1 MKRLREL
8 LSSQEEW
15 LVQRVLH
22 YSGEETC
29 IGDASSPG
37 SSWLLGIRA
46 LSAALVNA
54 VQNDRGVHLSSNG
67 EDFSQDPIVSF
78 FVTEARSRHK
88 EGSEPGRCL
97 AFIKCFRQ
105 AYIDFF
111 LEHKRKSDFE
121 VFRRLV
127 EAYFDRLE
135 VGFFTQWDKM
145 AQGQLVSIDE
155 LLSRPCRSRPVA
167 EVVVSE
173 TPYRELFENM
183 RSGVAICKSVDD
195 GADFILKDFNPAAE
209 RNEGCSREKLIGRSV
224 TELFPG
230 IRQVGL
236 YDVFQRVSS
245 TGIPESFPT
254 AFYRD
259 ERIAGWRDHYVYR
272 LPSGEVAAIYDDMTA
287 DIEAQMA
294 ISAEKERLDATLRS
308 ISDGVIA
315 TDANGII
322 VLFNKAA
329 EALTGLAAKEA
340 NGKPLSEVLPVVDSQ
355 AGESCGSWVQ
365 GILKGSGKSEI
376 NRHCIY
382 NARNLGE
389 IRLTLAVAPILDS
402 EGKTCG
408 TVMTFRELVE
418 RPLAA
423 VALAGAPDSYLKGL
437 DESPTLIWRSGHD
450 GRCDYFNNTWLKYTG
465 RQLGQEFG
473 DGWMENIHPE
483 DVSRCKQ
490 VHEAAYRKHQYFE
503 IELQLRRYDGE
514 YRWILC
520 SGRPFDELDGSF
532 GGFVFSGYDIAERRM
547 VEDSLRRDQE
557 RFRDLYE
564 QAPLGCHSLDAEG
577 RIVAVNKSWLDLFG
591 YVREEV
597 IGRKFSEFLSPNSR
611 ADFAKGCQQLKAFG
625 ELSGIELGM
634 LCKNQSRVCVAAFG
648 SVGRDDQGRFE
659 LGNYILQNITEHR
672 RAKEA
677 LRESE
682 ERFRSAFHHAAIGMA
697 LVSPDGRFL
706 QVNRSLCD
714 MLGYA
719 EQEMLDLPWQV
730 IADAEERYGGP
741 EHFRRLL
748 DGEVQVEQAEQ
759 RYLHKNGQKVWV
771 QVSSSLLCDADGR
784 PLYFVSQ
791 FRDVNQ
797 RKQAERDRV
806 LLAAAAEQSVE
817 SIVMIDCD
825 GIISYANLAFEK
837 IHNCRREDAMGQHF
851 RVFLGDDSA
860 EPLYLALWESL
871 SRGET
876 WHGHISEKDRQGQP
890 RELTT
895 SISPIRDEVGKVIHY
910 VVTQRDVTQ
919 ERVMER
925 QLRQAKKM
933 EAIGTLAGGIAH
945 DFNNIL
951 AAIIGYSEM
960 VLFKIEKGSPI
971 RHNLEQVLRASN
983 RAKELVKQILAFS
996 RQNEQELKPVQVGI
1010 IIKEALKLLRA
1021 SLPTTIEIRQQLA
1034 VRNALILADP
1044 VQIHQVVMNLCAN
1057 AAHAMRASGGVL
1069 EVKLAEE
1076 ELDGQAVARHA
1087 DLGPGHYLCLTI
1099 KDSGHGMSP
1108 EIMAR
1113 IFDPFFS
1120 TKIPG
1125 EGTGM
1130 GLSVVHGIVKT
1141 HGGTI
1146 EVTSELGTGTTFQ
1159 VYLPRLQSDTE
1170 PKPRLRP
1177 HIARGNERVL
1187 FVDDEEA
1194 VVDMGRQVL
1203 THLGYEVVAL
1213 TSSEN
1218 AIELFRQDPSQFDL
1232 VITDQTM
1239 PRITGIELAREIL
1252 RTCPEMPVILCTG
1265 FSDIVTAEEAKL
1277 EGIREYVLK
1286 PIVTVDLANTIR
1298 NILDTQVQES
1308 QAL

>member
-1 MKRLREL
+1 MRRLREL

-15 LVQRVLH
+15 LLQRVLR

-46 LSAALVNA
+46 LSAALVNSS
-54 VQNDRGVHLSSNG
+54 QNDPTVQFSVNG

-78 FVTEARSRHK
+78 FVTEARSRHE

-105 AYIDFF
+105 AYIDLFM
-111 LEHKRKSDFE
+111 EHKRKGDAE
-121 VFRRLV
+121 AFRRLV

-145 AQGQLVSIDE
+145 AQGQLVTIDE
-155 LLSRPCRSRPVA
+155 LLSRACRSRPVA
-167 EVVVSE
+167 EGGASE

-183 RSGVAICKSVDD
+183 RSGVAIYKPVDD
-195 GADFILKDFNPAAE
+195 GADFILKDFNRAAE
-209 RNEGCSREKLIGRSV
+209 RIEACSREEVIGKSV
-224 TELFPG
+224 ATVFPG
-230 IRQVGL
+230 VKEFGL
-236 YDVFQRVSS
+236 YDVFQRVYS
-245 TGIPESFPT
+245 TGVAESFPT

-259 ERIAGWRDHYVYR
+259 ERISGWRDNYVYR
-272 LPSGEVAAIYDDMTA
+272 LPSGEVVAVYDDVTA
-287 DIEAQMA
+287 KIQAQMA
-294 ISAEKERLDATLRS
+294 ITAEKERLDVTLRS

-315 TDANGII
+315 TNANGVI

-329 EALTGLAAKEA
+329 EALTGWAEKEA
-340 NGKPLSEVLPVVDSQ
+340 IGKPLSDVFPVVDSQ
-355 AGESCGSWVQ
+355 TGESSCGWVQ
-365 GILKGSGKSEI
+365 GLLKGGGKAEVD
-376 NRHCIY
+376 RHCIY
-382 NARNLGE
+382 HARNLRE
-389 IRLTLAVAPILDS
+389 LHLALGVAPIHDG

-408 TVMTFRELVE
+408 TVLTVRDL
-418 RPLAA
+418 
-423 VALAGAPDSYLKGL
+423 
-437 DESPTLIWRSGHD
+437 T
-450 GRCDYFNNTWLKYTG
+450 
-465 RQLGQEFG
+465 
-473 DGWMENIHPE
+473 
-483 DVSRCKQ
+483 
-490 VHEAAYRKHQYFE
+490 
-503 IELQLRRYDGE
+503 
-514 YRWILC
+514 
-520 SGRPFDELDGSF
+520 
-532 GGFVFSGYDIAERRM
+532 ERRM
-547 VEDSLRRDQE
+547 VEDSLRRDRE
-557 RFRDLYE
+557 SFRDLYE

-577 RIVAVNKSWLDLFG
+577 RIVAVNKPWLDLFG
-591 YVREEV
+591 YTREEV
-597 IGRKFSEFLSPNSR
+597 IGRRFSEFLSPNTR
-611 ADFAKGCQQLKAFG
+611 ADFTEGYQRLKTLG
-625 ELSGIELGM
+625 ELQRVELEM
-634 LCKNQSRVCVAAFG
+634 LCKDQSRVFVAAYG
-648 SVGRDDQGRFE
+648 TVGRDKQGRFE
-659 LGNYILQNITEHR
+659 LGNCILQNITEHR

-697 LVSPDGRFL
+697 LVSPDGEFL

-714 MLGYA
+714 MLGYS
-719 EQEMLDLPWQV
+719 EQELLDLPWRV
-730 IADAEERYGGP
+730 IADAEERDTGP

-748 DGEVQVEQAEQ
+748 DGEVQVEQVEQ
-759 RYLHKNGQKVWV
+759 RYLHKNGHEVWV
-771 QVSSSLLCDADGR
+771 QMSSSLLRDPNGR

-797 RKQAERDRV
+797 SKRAERDRV
-806 LLAAAAEQSVE
+806 LLVAAAEQSVE
-817 SIVMIDCD
+817 SIVMINCD
-825 GIISYANLAFEK
+825 GIISYANLAFERT
-837 IHNCRREDAMGQHF
+837 HDCRREDAIGQHF
-851 RVFLGDDSA
+851 RLFLGDDSA

-895 SISPIRDEVGKVIHY
+895 SISPIRDQAGKVIHY

-925 QLRQAKKM
+925 QLRRAQKM

-996 RQNEQELKPVQVGI
+996 RQNEQELKPIQVGI

-1021 SLPTTIEIRQQLA
+1021 SLPTTIEIRQHLA
-1034 VRNALILADP
+1034 VRNALVLADP
-1044 VQIHQVVMNLCAN
+1044 VQVHQVVMNLCAN

-1069 EVKLAEE
+1069 EVTLEE
-1076 ELDGQAVARHA
+1076 VELDVQAVEQHA
-1087 DLGPGHYLCLTI
+1087 DLAPGHYLCLTV

-1130 GLSVVHGIVKT
+1130 GLSVVHGIVKG

-1146 EVTSELGTGTTFQ
+1146 EVASELRGGTTFQ
-1159 VYLPRLQSDTE
+1159 VYFPRLQSDTA
-1170 PKPRLRP
+1170 PKSRLLP
-1177 HIARGNERVL
+1177 HIARGNERIL
-1187 FVDDEEA
+1187 LVDDEEA
-1194 VVDMGRQVL
+1194 VVDMGRQIL

-1213 TSSEN
+1213 TSSEK
-1218 AIELFRQDPSQFDL
+1218 AIELFNQDPSQFDL

-1252 RTCPEMPVILCTG
+1252 GICPDMPVILCTG
-1265 FSDIVTAEEAKL
+1265 FSDSVTAEEARL

-1286 PIVTVDLANTIR
+1286 PIVTVELANTIR
-1298 NILDTQVQES
+1298 NILDAPLQES
-1308 QAL
+1308 RAL